1 MNYRL
6 KFWISMLIPFAIAAA
21 YEFQRIGGEADK
33 IVITLVVCLILG
45 LCFGLIYAKASQKI
59 HDHEVTLFGT
69 DKERKDGYYTLIVSL
84 SEVINGPLIAYIIIA
99 VVIGIIL
106 KRKET

>member
-6 KFWISMLIPFAIAAA
+6 KFWISMLAPFAVAAA
-21 YEFQRIGGEADK
+21 YEFQRTGDKANK
-33 IVITLVVCLILG
+33 IVITLIVCLILG

-59 HDHEVTLFGT
+59 HDHEVMLIGT
-69 DKERKDGYYTLIVSL
+69 NKEKKDGYYTLIISL
-84 SEVINGPLIAYIIIA
+84 SEVMNGPLIAYITIA
-99 VVIGIIL
+99 VVIGIII